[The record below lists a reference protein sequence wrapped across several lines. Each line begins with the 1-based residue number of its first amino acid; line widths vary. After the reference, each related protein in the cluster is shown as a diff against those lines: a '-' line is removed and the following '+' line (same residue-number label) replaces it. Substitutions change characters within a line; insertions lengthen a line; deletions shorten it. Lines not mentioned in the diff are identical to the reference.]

1 MTTIFTAVLEN
12 QIAQYITDGVSNI
25 VPWFDKSLLKK
36 PTLKKQGKDYIV
48 TIDFRHDDYDSQI
61 VITFSK
67 SEVAIVI
74 DSLVD
79 KSVAIYVPFVINS
92 FLAGG
97 NLVSTFLQLSG
108 EEDSHWTVRTNSMTV
123 EEDYPSNK
131 GQVERL
137 DAIVNMIYLLLLEH
151 EIVISACKDSVN

>member
-1 MTTIFTAVLEN
+1 MSTIFTAVLEN

-36 PTLKKQGKDYIV
+36 PTLEKQGKDYTV

-61 VITFSK
+61 VIVFSK

-123 EEDYPSNK
+123 EEDYPNNK

>member
-1 MTTIFTAVLEN
+1 MSTISTAVPEN
-12 QIAQYITDGVSNI
+12 QIAQYITDGIDDVTS
-25 VPWFDKSLLKK
+25 WFDRSLLKK
-36 PTLKKQGKDYIV
+36 PTLEKQGKDYIV

-61 VITFSK
+61 VIAFSK
-67 SEVAIVI
+67 TEAAITI

-92 FLAGG
+92 LLAGG

-108 EEDSHWTVRTNSMTV
+108 EEDNYWTVRTNSLTV

-137 DAIVNMIYLLLLEH
+137 DAIINMIYLLLLEH
-151 EIVISACKDSVN
+151 EIVIESCKESVD

>member
-1 MTTIFTAVLEN
+1 MPTISTAVPEN

-36 PTLKKQGKDYIV
+36 PTLEKQGKDYIV
-48 TIDFRHDDYDSQI
+48 TIDFRHDDCDSQI

-67 SEVAIVI
+67 SEVTITI

-108 EEDSHWTVRTNSMTV
+108 EEDNYWTVRTNSMTV

-137 DAIVNMIYLLLLEH
+137 DAIINMIYLLLLEH
-151 EIVISACKDSVN
+151 EIVIESCKESVD